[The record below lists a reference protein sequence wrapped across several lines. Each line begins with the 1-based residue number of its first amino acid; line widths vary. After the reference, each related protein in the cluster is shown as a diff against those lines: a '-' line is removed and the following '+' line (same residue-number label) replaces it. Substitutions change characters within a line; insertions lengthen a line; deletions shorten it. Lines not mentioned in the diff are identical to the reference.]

1 MPFSYAILP
10 QLIVWKLEAMADA
23 RGSKFTL
30 TERYCD
36 YAQRVSRVWL
46 PDTCGRAAA
55 ASARATASTVSG
67 SRSSVSAPA
76 VTRMNDPA
84 PCASSGPAKSGSAAT
99 TTNLQRGAAA
109 R

>member
-55 ASARATASTVSG
+55 ASARDRFHGVWQQVIRKRTSGHADERSRALRLEWASEKWQC
-67 SRSSVSAPA
+67 RYYY
-76 VTRMNDPA
+76 
-84 PCASSGPAKSGSAAT
+84 
-99 TTNLQRGAAA
+99 
-109 R
+109 